1 MSLRVTTE
9 EDAVSIWSIM
19 TKDAFIT
26 CFVKWPK
33 TQSYSRCNKVELLK
47 TFEKLE
53 NNNLKNI
60 QNHNI
65 IKK

>member
-1 MSLRVTTE
+1 MF
-9 EDAVSIWSIM
+9 DIWSIM

-33 TQSYSRCNKVELLK
+33 TQSYSRYNKVERLK

-53 NNNLKNI
+53 KKLK
-60 QNHNI
+60 
-65 IKK
+65 IKKK